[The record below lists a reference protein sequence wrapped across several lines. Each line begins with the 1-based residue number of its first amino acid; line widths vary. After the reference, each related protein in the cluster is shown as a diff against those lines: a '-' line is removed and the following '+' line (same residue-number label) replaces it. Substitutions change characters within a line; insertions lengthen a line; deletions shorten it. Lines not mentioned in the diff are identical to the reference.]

1 MESVDLDLSHEI
13 LDLVGLKEAIS
24 SFCFLFIILQASNQ
38 RRKIIGGKKSIYIQ
52 RGLGSKRTEIEE
64 EKRREVALRASRCFH
79 CRYVQISNCVFVSL
93 KPDAHFL
100 LHINPL
106 SILCS

>member
-38 RRKIIGGKKSIYIQ
+38 RRKIIGGKKASIF
-52 RGLGSKRTEIEE
+52 
-64 EKRREVALRASRCFH
+64 REVWEAKER
-79 CRYVQISNCVFVSL
+79 
-93 KPDAHFL
+93 K
-100 LHINPL
+100 
-106 SILCS
+106 